1 MPIFE
6 LSLFGIRIA
15 PTYYGTA
22 YAVGFLLGYLILKK
36 RAVVSAAKLDDL
48 LLYVFLGVFL

>member
-6 LSLFGIRIA
+6 LSLFGLTIA

-22 YAVGFLLGYLILKK
+22 YALGFLLGYAVLKK
-36 RAVVSAAKLDDL
+36 RGVVPSTKIDDL
-48 LLYVFLGVFL
+48 LFYVFL

>member
-36 RAVVSAAKLDDL
+36 RAVVPLGKLDDL